1 MYFLGGGTIPLY
13 IQLYITLTHLYDD
26 CPIKRK
32 CTVDDSQFSFHF
44 HFFFSA
50 RPVYLQE
57 RYSSNSPNHGSSTT
71 PVRDRSENQQPQ
83 QRWSIASSN
92 VSRQSS
98 SMPPERPPKK
108 PHLRGSSDSATPPI
122 TPPRGVT
129 PSNNSSRPAS
139 RASSNAT
146 PPSRGTTPTSSI
158 IRNNRPKYPSPP
170 GSPEK
175 SRLQE
180 TPLPP
185 PPPMETNF
193 DYDTPSEKSSIQSMP
208 LPPPPAPV
216 SKAEVETVVSI
227 EDKPTL
233 R

>member
-1 MYFLGGGTIPLY
+1 MHLIYMIIAP
-13 IQLYITLTHLYDD
+13 IQYNTTFDEQKLIL
-26 CPIKRK
+26 IF
-32 CTVDDSQFSFHF
+32 FSI
-44 HFFFSA
+44 FSA

-57 RYSSNSPNHGSSTT
+57 RSFHSPNHGST

-83 QRWSIASSN
+83 QRWSIASN

-108 PHLRGSSDSATPPI
+108 AHLRGSSDSATPPI

-129 PSNNSSRPAS
+129 PCNSSRPAS

-146 PPSRGTTPTSSI
+146 PPSRGTTPTSSV
-158 IRNNRPKYPSPP
+158 RNNRPKYPSPP

-208 LPPPPAPV
+208 LPPPPAPA
-216 SKAEVETVVSI
+216 KPEVETVSI

>member
-1 MYFLGGGTIPLY
+1 MHLIYMISAP
-13 IQLYITLTHLYDD
+13 IQYNT
-26 CPIKRK
+26 
-32 CTVDDSQFSFHF
+32 SFDEQKLILIF
-44 HFFFSA
+44 ISIFSA

-57 RYSSNSPNHGSSTT
+57 RSFHSPNHGST

>member
-1 MYFLGGGTIPLY
+1 MHSIIVVVHLIY
-13 IQLYITLTHLYDD
+13 IMIAPSNIVLMN
-26 CPIKRK
+26 KNFN
-32 CTVDDSQFSFHF
+32 SHF
-44 HFFFSA
+44 ISIFSA

-57 RYSSNSPNHGSSTT
+57 RSFHSPNHGTST

-83 QRWSIASSN
+83 QRWSIASN

-108 PHLRGSSDSATPPI
+108 AYLRGSSDSATPPI

-129 PSNNSSRPAS
+129 PSNSSRPAS

-208 LPPPPAPV
+208 LPPPPAT
-216 SKAEVETVVSI
+216 AEVETVVSI